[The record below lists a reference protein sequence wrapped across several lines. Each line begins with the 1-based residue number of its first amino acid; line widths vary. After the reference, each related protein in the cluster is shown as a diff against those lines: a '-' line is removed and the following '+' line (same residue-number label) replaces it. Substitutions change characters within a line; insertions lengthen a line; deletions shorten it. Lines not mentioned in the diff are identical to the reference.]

1 MLVSLVLAAVL
12 HAQPRCGAIAVSTI
26 PARPTPGTL
35 FVVRVVGVA
44 TAERLEGSVA
54 GEPLHF
60 GAVIKGS
67 RVSFAAAPID
77 STSVGVIVACRQ
89 GDALDSIDARVT
101 FAKAAYRLEKLRV
114 APQFSATPDSALA
127 ARQAREAAL
136 AAAVSRASHDTPRL
150 WTGAFAA
157 PRPGRI
163 TSTYGNGRQFND
175 SVTSRHM
182 GTDWAGT
189 VGAPIRAMQRGVVRL
204 VDRFYLGG
212 NVVYVDHG
220 EGLVT
225 AYLHMSTQR
234 VAVGDTVQRGTVLG
248 LVGATGRVTGPH
260 LHVIARYGAISVDP
274 QSVLR
279 RTAAMR

>member
-1 MLVSLVLAAVL
+1 MGAPLVAS
-12 HAQPRCGAIAVSTI
+12 PPCGALTVSTV
-26 PARPTPGTL
+26 PARPAPGTL
-35 FVVRVVGVA
+35 FVVRA
-44 TAERLEGSVA
+44 TGATPSDTISGAVA

-60 GAVIKGS
+60 RAATKGS
-67 RVSFAAAPID
+67 RTSFAAAPID
-77 STSVGVIVACRQ
+77 STSVRVVVRCRV
-89 GDALDSIDARVT
+89 GNAPDSIITPVA
-101 FAKAAYRLEKLRV
+101 FATATYRLEALRV

-127 ARQAREAAL
+127 ARQAREAAM
-136 AAAVSRASHDTPRL
+136 AAEVSRASHDTPRL
-150 WTGAFAA
+150 WSTAFAA

-163 TSTYGNGRQFND
+163 TSTFGNGRQFNGA
-175 SVTSRHM
+175 VTSRHM
-182 GTDWAGT
+182 GTDWAGK

-225 AYLHMSTQR
+225 AYLHMSAQR

-260 LHVIARYGAISVDP
+260 LHVIARYGTISVDP

-279 RTAAMR
+279 ATATKR

>member
-1 MLVSLVLAAVL
+1 MVRASGVSSADAM
-12 HAQPRCGAIAVSTI
+12 T
-26 PARPTPGTL
+26 
-35 FVVRVVGVA
+35 
-44 TAERLEGSVA
+44 GSVA

-60 GAVIKGS
+60 RASANGAYT
-67 RVSFAAAPID
+67 SFAAAPID
-77 STSVGVIVACRQ
+77 SASLRVIVTCRR
-89 GDALDSIDARVT
+89 GDALDSIVT
-101 FAKAAYRLEKLRV
+101 PITLAKASYRLEKLRV

-127 ARQAREAAL
+127 ARQARESAL

-150 WTGAFAA
+150 WTAAFTA

-163 TSTYGNGRQFND
+163 TSTYGSGRQFND

-225 AYLHMSTQR
+225 AYLHMSAQR
-234 VAVGDTVQRGTVLG
+234 VAVGDTVQRGTIVG

-260 LHVIARYGAISVDP
+260 LHVIARYGSVSVDP

-279 RTAAMR
+279 LTATTR